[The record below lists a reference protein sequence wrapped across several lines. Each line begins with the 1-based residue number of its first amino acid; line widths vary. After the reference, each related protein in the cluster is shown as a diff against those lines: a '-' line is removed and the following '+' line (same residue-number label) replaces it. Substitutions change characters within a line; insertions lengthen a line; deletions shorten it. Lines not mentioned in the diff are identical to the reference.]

1 MIESS
6 ANIKCYTNHVASRLT
21 IFNGYI
27 IFWKKF
33 SSLKMVQGKLL
44 KSHVVHMTD
53 AAEFPVDGKEE

>member
-6 ANIKCYTNHVASRLT
+6 ANIKCYTNHIASRLT

-33 SSLKMVQGKLL
+33 SSLQMVQGKLF

-53 AAEFPVDGKEE
+53 VTEFPTDEREE